1 MVCKYSFSRFDR
13 VLIHESCPRY
23 GIPRIGSKTVQQ
35 PSDPHRIFAFNILNI
50 FYVCVHLL
58 FKLFIVLVNIM
69 ARFLKL
75 PQEVTQLVESFAH
88 GPCEL
93 EFVRQYGTKFNAIKV
108 PLGFSDR
115 FFGPKFGECATGF
128 VRHAWRVNK
137 SAYQCLIPHTQVI
150 LNHASDFRT
159 YTVAAVH
166 PIGVTVVCGNV
177 TKGDVTGVEIDFA
190 TILCAYLFVDVP
202 LPHLPR
208 IGPHGFIGD
217 LADGPLTEAEED
229 ALDAMYELEHQ
240 Y

>member
-1 MVCKYSFSRFDR
+1 MRSDV
-13 VLIHESCPRY
+13 VQAIHCS
-23 GIPRIGSKTVQQ
+23 SKSV
-35 PSDPHRIFAFNILNI
+35 
-50 FYVCVHLL
+50 
-58 FKLFIVLVNIM
+58 IM

-108 PLGFSDR
+108 PLDFSEQ
-115 FFGPKFGECATGF
+115 FFGPKFGDCATGF
-128 VRHAWRVNK
+128 VRHAWCVNK
-137 SAYQCLIPHTQVI
+137 SAYQCLIPQTSVI

-159 YTVAAVH
+159 YTVVSVH
-166 PIGVTVVCGNV
+166 PTGVTVVCGNV

-190 TILCAYLFVDVP
+190 TIRCAYLFVDVP

-208 IGPHGFIGD
+208 IGPLGFIGD

>member
-1 MVCKYSFSRFDR
+1 MEIVPDMEFPALVAKPASRR
-13 VLIHESCPRY
+13 
-23 GIPRIGSKTVQQ
+23 
-35 PSDPHRIFAFNILNI
+35 RIFVEYL
-50 FYVCVHLL
+50 HLL
-58 FKLFIVLVNIM
+58 YCIFLCGKERCVQLLLKLFIVLVNIM

-108 PLGFSDR
+108 PLDFSEQ
-115 FFGPKFGECATGF
+115 FFGPKFGDCATGF
-128 VRHAWRVNK
+128 VRHAWCVNK
-137 SAYQCLIPHTQVI
+137 SAYQCLIPQAPVI

-159 YTVAAVH
+159 YTVVAAH
-166 PIGVTVVCGNV
+166 PTGVTVSY
-177 TKGDVTGVEIDFA
+177 GDVTGVEIDFA

-208 IGPHGFIGD
+208 IGPYGFIGD